1 MKRPQ
6 GESKSRVGGGKPR
19 ECYVIPASV
28 ECLKEGLP
36 VSNNSRSSGNNTERA
51 FGFIEVEVIGDLARD
66 GQMEK
71 SKWIENEVAKC

>member
-1 MKRPQ
+1 M
-6 GESKSRVGGGKPR
+6 SK
-19 ECYVIPASV
+19 
-28 ECLKEGLP
+28 
-36 VSNNSRSSGNNTERA
+36 NSRSSGNNTERA